1 MEYKWNINY
10 IKALLSDVRQKMLKD
25 IGEGLHY
32 QEISSK

>member
-10 IKALLSDVRQKMLKD
+10 IKALLRDVRQKMLKD

>member
-10 IKALLSDVRQKMLKD
+10 IQALHSDVRQKVLKD